1 MPSVF
6 LTRVRFRISISI
18 AFMKQLLFKKQ
29 FPKFSMSLL
38 VYYNIISDRF
48 FDQSEHA
55 YLSYFV
61 NWSSLLGKALM
72 SGP

>member
-1 MPSVF
+1 
-6 LTRVRFRISISI
+6 
-18 AFMKQLLFKKQ
+18 
-29 FPKFSMSLL
+29 MSLL

-55 YLSYFV
+55 YPSYFV
-61 NWSSLLGKALM
+61 NLSSLLGKGLM